1 MILSIIIKSLNMK
14 IYTKTGDKGTSSLY
28 NGRRVPKEHEIFAA
42 VGNVDELNSVLG
54 VASVFVNQEGIVFP
68 SEVGVGVCNV
78 LQAQLFDVGA
88 CLATPINDEKSRES
102 QLNRVKFRDENVS
115 DLEKLI
121 DCIQEK
127 IPPLKRFILPGGGS
141 SVAGAQFHICRSVCR
156 RAERSIVE
164 LANKQGGVPEVII
177 KYINRMS
184 DLFFV
189 MARYC
194 CCYNDDTQSEMFWEQ
209 NLTIFD
215 TKT

>member
-42 VGNVDELNSVLG
+42 VGNVDELNSALG
-54 VASVFVNQEGIVFP
+54 VASVFANQECIVFP

-78 LQAQLFDVGA
+78 LQAQSFDLGA
-88 CLATPINDEKSRES
+88 CLATPINDEKSREA

-141 SVAGAQFHICRSVCR
+141 SVSGAQFHMCRSVCR

-164 LANKQGGVPEVII
+164 LANKHGGVPEVII

-194 CCYNDDTQSEMFWEQ
+194 CCYNNAQSEIFWEQ

-215 TKT
+215 SE